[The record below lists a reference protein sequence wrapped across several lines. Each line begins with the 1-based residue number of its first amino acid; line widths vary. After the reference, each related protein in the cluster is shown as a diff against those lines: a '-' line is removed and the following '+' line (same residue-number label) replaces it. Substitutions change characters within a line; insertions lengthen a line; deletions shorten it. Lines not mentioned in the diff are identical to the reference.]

1 MPHKFVFTD
10 SNSGTAIYL
19 SKIADALYASKR
31 CIVVTGAGISV
42 DAGIPDFR
50 SEDGLYNLVK
60 AKYPNVVLK
69 GRDLF
74 DASLFND
81 PISTRLFY
89 TFMSELRRL
98 TANARLT
105 RTHQFIKDIATS
117 NRLLRCYTQNIDC
130 LESRLGL
137 TSCLATGQTR
147 LSSIENMNGRVERG
161 KSSPI
166 LTSDPL
172 DSADAASVAD
182 SIVTTSSLETTCS
195 SLHLSSQDSS
205 MSTTTLAT
213 FKSSRP
219 ASATRT
225 ALQASS
231 SGALSSI
238 NRTQVVQ
245 LHGNLETVVCAFCQT
260 VSEFTDEIAALFDCG
275 EPPSCSACENVR
287 AIRMA
292 QGKRDISVGLLRP
305 NIVLYNEHHREGDKI
320 SQLQVHDMKK
330 KPDMLI
336 VMGTSLKVVGVRN
349 LIKEFAKRV
358 HATKN
363 GICVFINAT
372 EVAVKEWESIFDYQV
387 IGRSDDVV
395 SCLWSN
401 VCNLQVAADKRKLKR
416 EEDQLR
422 REEKLMRQNA
432 TVTPIEGMLK
442 KTKSAGVISGGGTSK
457 ATISSGSSNLS
468 GRTGFPNYRKPNT
481 MTNLGR
487 NNSGDDVLQNPT
499 SSSYSGIEQ
508 SGSASSLTRSP
519 VPKGRSTQSILNYM
533 SNKSQAHVSTND
545 ILCNISS
552 SVSIVRS
559 SSPYSVMSNTS
570 TVSSEESY
578 NELLS
583 QDKENCLSSN
593 LMTASI
599 TTSTTTV
606 ASTVNSYSSLVIR
619 SDASDVA
626 NTCHHFGTDHGVPVK
641 SMPNR
646 TKPVRVLA
654 SNHPKPAIA
663 PIPSASVSLPL
674 PRRAKNRSHSASES
688 TVLIVPFVR
697 NTTTK
702 TPKTRKPAPVLFP
715 TIETRSSARLKSAC

>member
-137 TSCLATGQTR
+137 TS
-147 LSSIENMNGRVERG
+147 S
-161 KSSPI
+161 
-166 LTSDPL
+166 
-172 DSADAASVAD
+172 
-182 SIVTTSSLETTCS
+182 
-195 SLHLSSQDSS
+195 
-205 MSTTTLAT
+205 
-213 FKSSRP
+213 
-219 ASATRT
+219 TRT

-395 SCLWSN
+395 SCL
-401 VCNLQVAADKRKLKR
+401 
-416 EEDQLR
+416 
-422 REEKLMRQNA
+422 
-432 TVTPIEGMLK
+432 
-442 KTKSAGVISGGGTSK
+442 
-457 ATISSGSSNLS
+457 
-468 GRTGFPNYRKPNT
+468 
-481 MTNLGR
+481 
-487 NNSGDDVLQNPT
+487 
-499 SSSYSGIEQ
+499 
-508 SGSASSLTRSP
+508 
-519 VPKGRSTQSILNYM
+519 
-533 SNKSQAHVSTND
+533 
-545 ILCNISS
+545 
-552 SVSIVRS
+552 
-559 SSPYSVMSNTS
+559 
-570 TVSSEESY
+570 
-578 NELLS
+578 
-583 QDKENCLSSN
+583 
-593 LMTASI
+593 
-599 TTSTTTV
+599 
-606 ASTVNSYSSLVIR
+606 
-619 SDASDVA
+619 
-626 NTCHHFGTDHGVPVK
+626 
-641 SMPNR
+641 
-646 TKPVRVLA
+646 
-654 SNHPKPAIA
+654 
-663 PIPSASVSLPL
+663 
-674 PRRAKNRSHSASES
+674 
-688 TVLIVPFVR
+688 
-697 NTTTK
+697 
-702 TPKTRKPAPVLFP
+702 
-715 TIETRSSARLKSAC
+715 